1 MNFEKYED
9 LLKSIRLTK
18 DSGKVTEVSGL
29 VIKGFLPGASVGS
42 ICQIETI
49 NQGKTILAEVV
60 GFKDRE
66 VFMMV
71 LGEMRGVSLGCK
83 VTLTK
88 NVATVRVSEDLLGR
102 VVNGLGDPIDGK
114 ETLDSYKE
122 ISIYGEIVNP
132 LDREPIRKILD
143 VGVRARGRR

>member
-18 DSGKVTEVSGL
+18 DSGKVMEVTGL
-29 VIKGFLPGASVGS
+29 LIKGFLPGASVGS
-42 ICQIETI
+42 VCQIET
-49 NQGKTILAEVV
+49 NQNTAPVLAEVV

-66 VFMMV
+66 VFMMA

-88 NVATVRVSEDLLGR
+88 SVATIKVSDDLLGR
-102 VVNGLGDPIDGK
+102 VIDGLGEMIDK
-114 ETLDSYKE
+114 K
-122 ISIYGEIVNP
+122 N
-132 LDREPIRKILD
+132 
-143 VGVRARGRR
+143 